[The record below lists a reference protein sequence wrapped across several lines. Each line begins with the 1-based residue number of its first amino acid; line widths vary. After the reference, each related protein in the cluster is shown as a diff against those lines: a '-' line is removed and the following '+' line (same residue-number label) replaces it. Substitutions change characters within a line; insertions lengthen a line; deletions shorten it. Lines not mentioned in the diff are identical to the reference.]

1 VVGSGTVILVT
12 CSSIGEKVLI
22 GFFFTFN
29 RNLTPYHFAV
39 PKELK
44 ARADRFWLFQK
55 AKPHTHTTVQ
65 TMNSEQS
72 RLEVVPF
79 INFLVADTGLGDFPE

>member
-1 VVGSGTVILVT
+1 
-12 CSSIGEKVLI
+12 
-22 GFFFTFN
+22 
-29 RNLTPYHFAV
+29 V

>member
-1 VVGSGTVILVT
+1 
-12 CSSIGEKVLI
+12 LI
-22 GFFFTFN
+22 
-29 RNLTPYHFAV
+29 
-39 PKELK
+39 
-44 ARADRFWLFQK
+44 QK